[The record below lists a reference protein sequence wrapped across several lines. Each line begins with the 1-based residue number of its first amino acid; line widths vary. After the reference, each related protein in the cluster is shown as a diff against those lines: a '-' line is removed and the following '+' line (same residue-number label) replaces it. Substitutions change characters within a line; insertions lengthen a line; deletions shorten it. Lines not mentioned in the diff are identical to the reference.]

1 MARAM
6 TLKALEEKEQKQKEE
21 LKALQAEIRKARRKE
36 IARIKKE
43 QKEKDIQE
51 ALTLIELSKEVT
63 LTIRNENGERIPI
76 SFYDRLKQ
84 ILEMKQIQEQRQ
96 TK

>member
-36 IARIKKE
+36 IARLKKE
-43 QKEKDIQE
+43 QREKDIEE
-51 ALTLIELSKEVT
+51 ALSLIELSKEVT
-63 LTIRNENGERIPI
+63 LTVRNENGERIPI

-84 ILEMKQIQEQRQ
+84 IQEQKQIR
-96 TK
+96 

>member
-36 IARIKKE
+36 IARLKKE
-43 QKEKDIQE
+43 QREKDIEE
-51 ALTLIELSKEVT
+51 ALSLIELSKEVT
-63 LTIRNENGERIPI
+63 LTVRNENGERIPI

-84 ILEMKQIQEQRQ
+84 IQEQKQMR
-96 TK
+96 

>member
-36 IARIKKE
+36 IARLKKE
-43 QKEKDIQE
+43 QREKDIEE
-51 ALTLIELSKEVT
+51 ALSLIELSKEVT
-63 LTIRNENGERIPI
+63 LTVRNENGERISI

-84 ILEMKQIQEQRQ
+84 IQEQKQIR
-96 TK
+96 

>member
-36 IARIKKE
+36 IARLKKE
-43 QKEKDIQE
+43 QREKDIEE
-51 ALTLIELSKEVT
+51 ALSLIELSKEVT
-63 LTIRNENGERIPI
+63 LTVRNENGERIPI

-84 ILEMKQIQEQRQ
+84 IQEQRQ
-96 TK
+96 MQ

>member
-36 IARIKKE
+36 IARLKKE
-43 QKEKDIQE
+43 QREKDIEE
-51 ALTLIELSKEVT
+51 ALSLIELSKEVT
-63 LTIRNENGERIPI
+63 LTVRNENSERIPI

-84 ILEMKQIQEQRQ
+84 IQEQRQ

>member
-6 TLKALEEKEQKQKEE
+6 TLKELEEKEQKQKEE
-21 LKALQAEIRKARRKE
+21 LKNLRAEIKKARRKE